1 MKIKAFESGLRLN
14 IPLLINRVTRGVT
27 NSGDPYLTITFQDD
41 SGEIDGK
48 LWKVTK
54 EQQDSIQSG
63 LIVNASIEVID
74 YRQGLQL
81 RVHGVEIGDQSQYD
95 LQEFVKSGIYTTE
108 FLKSKVLESV
118 ALIENPTIKK
128 LVEVSLDKVG
138 EAFYQYPAATRN
150 HHDFVG
156 GLATHVFGMLELAK
170 SICTIYPIYN
180 QDLLIAGVILHDMG
194 KVDEYTAPLL
204 SEYSV
209 QGKLLGHISIAH
221 ANFVSIA
228 SELGLENTEEALMIR
243 HMILSHHGQLEYGSP
258 VMPMFKEAEVL
269 NIIDNLDARTNM
281 FEKVYSDLGEGEFST
296 RVFALENRNFY
307 KGKGVK

>member
-1 MKIKAFESGLRLN
+1 MKIREFESGMRLN
-14 IPLLINRVTRGVT
+14 LPLLINRVTRGVT
-27 NSGDPYLTITFQDD
+27 NTGDPYLTITFQDD
-41 SGEIDGK
+41 TSEIDGK

-54 EQQDSIQSG
+54 EQQDTIQSG
-63 LIVNASIEVID
+63 LIVDANVEVID

-81 RVHGVEIGDQSQYD
+81 RVHNVKIEDQSQYD
-95 LQEFVKSGIYTTE
+95 LQAFVKSGNFTTE
-108 FLKSKVLESV
+108 FLKEKIKESV
-118 ALIENPTIKK
+118 DSIENPIIKQ
-128 LVEVSLDKVG
+128 LVVASLDKAG

-156 GLATHVFGMLELAK
+156 GLATHVYGMLELAK
-170 SICTIYPIYN
+170 AICAIYPLYN
-180 QDLLIAGVILHDMG
+180 KDLLMAGVIVHDMG
-194 KVDEYTAPLL
+194 KIDEYTAPLL
-204 SEYSV
+204 SEYST

-221 ANFVSIA
+221 ANFVNVS
-228 SELGLENTEEALMIR
+228 SELGLENTEEALMLR

-281 FEKVYSDLGEGEFST
+281 FEKVYADLGEGEFST

>member
-156 GLATHVFGMLELAK
+156 GLATHVFGMLELVK